1 MVTPAS
7 GPFNNAQA
15 GSVLAVRMIETL
27 TQDEIDALLREQVV
41 GRVGCHADGLTY
53 VVPVIYAY
61 DGEALYVATIEGQKT
76 RMMRANPSV
85 CFEVDHYEGPGRWRS
100 VIVQGTYEELEGE
113 SAQAGLSALA
123 DRFAGGGP
131 ARRPGA
137 GGREAVVF
145 RIVAG
150 EVTGRAVRRGSGDGT

>member
-1 MVTPAS
+1 
-7 GPFNNAQA
+7 
-15 GSVLAVRMIETL
+15 MIETL

-53 VVPVIYAY
+53 VVPVIYAF
-61 DGEALYVATIEGQKT
+61 DGESLYVATIEGQKT

-100 VIVQGTYEELEGE
+100 VIVQGTYEELAGE
-113 SAQAGLSALA
+113 SAEAGLSALA
-123 DRFAGGGP
+123 DRFSDGGP

-150 EVTGRAVRRGSGDGT
+150 EVTGRAVRRGSGDGP